1 MKKLLLSSVL
11 AAAVLFAAGSPKN
24 EIKTSSHKTLHHKK
38 HHYVVEN
45 LGVEFKA
52 GSYTL
57 TKTDLVK
64 IKKFAQFLK
73 KHPKY
78 RMEIIGFTDNKGKKK
93 YNLWLSTKRAKAVYE
108 ELVKLGISKK
118 RLRYKGEGSLHPIAS
133 NKTAK
138 GRAENRRVV
147 AVIAE

>member
-1 MKKLLLSSVL
+1 MKKLFIVSSLTV
-11 AAAVLFAAGSPKN
+11 AVLFAAGNIHEVKHTVY
-24 EIKTSSHKTLHHKK
+24 KTVHHKK

-57 TKTDLVK
+57 TKEDI
-64 IKKFAQFLK
+64 IKVEKFAKFLK

-78 RMEIIGFTDNKGKKK
+78 RVEIIGFTDNKGNKK

-108 ELVKLGISKK
+108 ELIKLGISKK

-147 AVIAE
+147 AVIIK